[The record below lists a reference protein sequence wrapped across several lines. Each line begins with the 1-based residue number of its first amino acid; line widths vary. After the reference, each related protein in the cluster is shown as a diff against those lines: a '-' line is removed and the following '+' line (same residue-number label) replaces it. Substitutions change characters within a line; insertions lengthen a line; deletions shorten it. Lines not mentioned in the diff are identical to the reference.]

1 MATALSGDWGWA
13 TQVGRAAT
21 ASALAALLSL
31 IAYTILYRTLPV
43 DEAGRLALLI
53 ALLQTVALVGNLGQ
67 PSLHLRLYS
76 RQPPGH
82 FDWLRDLR
90 TSGAISGLVVAA
102 GSAVASLTY
111 GLSPFQVFF
120 LVSSGTLVATL
131 ASAAFMLNSQQHY
144 TPSALLFRLP
154 YSLMILPA
162 LLSFTPALGRLDFM
176 LLSQFACVVAAAVLG
191 FGLLTVRLERGGHR
205 VSYRERSAG
214 LVFLVAAV
222 TGIVPMQG
230 LIAVAGAFVVPATLA
245 ALAALSL
252 LLRPFG
258 LLRGVLQQVLT
269 TELVR
274 GRNLSILQLSGAL
287 WGFAALSALAAIFVV
302 PVLAGWAYG
311 SRYEEALG
319 LVPWLTLAGMLTLTE
334 TLPGSYMVG
343 RAPESTLNRFVA
355 AQAVIAGFGLVA
367 AIGLTVEHGIIGTAA
382 AGALIFGARNL
393 VAYGFLWWEEG
404 GLRRKPGQAEA
415 NSR

>member
-1 MATALSGDWGWA
+1 MATALSEDWGWA

-21 ASALAALLSL
+21 ASALAALLTL

-90 TSGAISGLVVAA
+90 TSGTISGLVVAA

-111 GLSPFQVFF
+111 GLSPFEVFF
-120 LVSSGTLVATL
+120 LVSSGTLVATV
-131 ASAAFMLNSQQHY
+131 ASAAFMLNSQLHY

-176 LLSQFACVVAAAVLG
+176 LLSQFACVVVAAVLG
-191 FGLLTVRLERGGHR
+191 FSLLTARVERGAHR
-205 VSYRERSAG
+205 VSGRERLGG
-214 LVFLVAAV
+214 LVFLVALIA
-222 TGIVPMQG
+222 GIVPVQG
-230 LIAVAGAFVVPATLA
+230 LVAVAGALVPSATLA
-245 ALAALSL
+245 GFAALSL
-252 LLRPFG
+252 LLRPFD

-269 TELVR
+269 TELIR

-287 WGFAALSALAAIFVV
+287 WGFAALSALAAIFLV

-334 TLPGSYMVG
+334 TIPRSYVLG
-343 RAPESTLNRFVA
+343 RAPETTLNRFVA
-355 AQAVIAGFGLVA
+355 AQVVIAGLGLAA
-367 AIGLTVEHGIIGTAA
+367 AIGFTLEHGIIGTAA

-404 GLRRKPGQAEA
+404 HTEKDTSSGE
-415 NSR
+415 